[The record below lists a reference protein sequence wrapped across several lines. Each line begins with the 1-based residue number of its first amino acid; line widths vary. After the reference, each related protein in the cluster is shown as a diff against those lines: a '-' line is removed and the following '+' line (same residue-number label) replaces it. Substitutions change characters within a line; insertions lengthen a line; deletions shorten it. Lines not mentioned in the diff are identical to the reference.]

1 MQEELPPILVVDDEK
16 NIRTSI
22 QTMLQE
28 EGYPVQTV
36 ESAEA
41 GLKRLGENEY
51 FMIITDARLGGMTGY
66 EFLKQV
72 KSRWPDTP
80 ILMITAFATPKLA
93 VEAIKAGALDYL
105 SKPFAPEELLHAV
118 ARCAERYR
126 LILENAALRS
136 RGDKPSDLDQIIGD
150 CPRIIELRQLIK
162 SVAPTNATVLILG
175 ESGTGKELIAGALH
189 SLSHRRQHHYVR
201 INCAAIPEHLLE
213 SELFG
218 HEKGSFTG
226 AIKQKL
232 GRVEEANHGTIFLD
246 EIGDMSRPLQAKLLR
261 FLEDGS
267 FTRVGGNEEL
277 RVDVRLLAAT
287 NRDIVREIEA
297 NNFREDLFHRLNV
310 FQFNPPPLRER
321 GGDIRL
327 LAEHFLRQFN
337 QTMGKGIKNV
347 SAGARHKL
355 MNHHWPGNVREL
367 RNVIERAVI
376 LETSSEIQPSSLP
389 DFYLETR
396 LKKGD
401 EPLLGT
407 SGLSLDEQMMQIEKD
422 LIMRVLEQQRYNL
435 GRTADAL
442 KISRHAL
449 RYRMQRLNI
458 RTDPESED
466 DDGAAAE
473 GAAASP

>member
-1 MQEELPPILVVDDEK
+1 
-16 NIRTSI
+16 
-22 QTMLQE
+22 
-28 EGYPVQTV
+28 
-36 ESAEA
+36 
-41 GLKRLGENEY
+41 
-51 FMIITDARLGGMTGY
+51 
-66 EFLKQV
+66 
-72 KSRWPDTP
+72 
-80 ILMITAFATPKLA
+80 
-93 VEAIKAGALDYL
+93 
-105 SKPFAPEELLHAV
+105 
-118 ARCAERYR
+118 
-126 LILENAALRS
+126 
-136 RGDKPSDLDQIIGD
+136 
-150 CPRIIELRQLIK
+150 
-162 SVAPTNATVLILG
+162 
-175 ESGTGKELIAGALH
+175 
-189 SLSHRRQHHYVR
+189 
-201 INCAAIPEHLLE
+201 
-213 SELFG
+213 
-218 HEKGSFTG
+218 
-226 AIKQKL
+226 
-232 GRVEEANHGTIFLD
+232 
-246 EIGDMSRPLQAKLLR
+246 MSRPLQAKLLR

-327 LAEHFLRQFN
+327 LAEHFLRQFGPA
-337 QTMGKGIKNV
+337 MGKSIKGV
-347 SAGARHKL
+347 SGGARHKL

-376 LETSSEIQPSSLP
+376 LETSGEIQTSSLP

-401 EPLLGT
+401 ETMPGA
-407 SGLSLDEQMMQIEKD
+407 SGLSLDEQMMQLEKD
-422 LIMRVLEQQRYNL
+422 IIMRVLEQQRYNL

-466 DDGAAAE
+466 EDNAAPE
-473 GAAASP
+473 GESAPA

>member
-1 MQEELPPILVVDDEK
+1 MHGELPSILIVDDEK

-36 ESAEA
+36 DSAEA
-41 GLKRLGENEY
+41 GLKRLAENNY
-51 FMIITDARLGGMTGY
+51 FMVITDARLGGMTGY

-72 KSRWPDTP
+72 KARWPETP

-93 VEAIKAGALDYL
+93 VEAIKSGAMDYL

-118 ARCAERYR
+118 ARCAERYK
-126 LILENAALRS
+126 LIVENVALRS
-136 RGDKPSDLDQIIGD
+136 RAEKPNDLEQLIGE
-150 CPRIIELRQLIK
+150 CSKILELRQLIK

-175 ESGTGKELIAGALH
+175 ESGTGKELVAGALH
-189 SLSHRRQHHYVR
+189 NLSNRRQHQYVR
-201 INCAAIPEHLLE
+201 INCAAIPEQLLE

-226 AIKQKL
+226 AIKQKM
-232 GRVEEANHGTIFLD
+232 GRVEEANRGTIFLD

-287 NRDIVREIEA
+287 NRDIIREIEA
-297 NNFREDLFHRLNV
+297 KSFREDLFHRLNV

-321 GGDIRL
+321 GSDVRL
-327 LAEHFLRQFN
+327 LADHFLRQFA
-337 QTMGKGIKNV
+337 TSMGKSIKSI

-376 LETSSEIQPSSLP
+376 LELTNEIQTSSLP

-396 LKKGD
+396 LKKG
-401 EPLLGT
+401 EESTPLALGQ
-407 SGLSLDEQMMQIEKD
+407 SLDEQMMSYEKD
-422 LIMRVLEQQRYNL
+422 LIMRTLEQQRYNL
-435 GRTADAL
+435 GRTADTL

-458 RTDPESED
+458 RTDPESDEAD
-466 DDGAAAE
+466 AATPDREAD
-473 GAAASP
+473 SP